1 MVTEQSSFFVSVQYI
16 CFLLSSL
23 VLFNTL
29 ILGFFFLI
37 TGTIFNKIVK
47 FVCVPLFIFK
57 GWRAFTQLTYGVT

>member
-1 MVTEQSSFFVSVQYI
+1 MVTGQSSFFVSVQYI
-16 CFLLSSL
+16 CFVLSSL

-47 FVCVPLFIFK
+47 FVCVACFIFLMDE
-57 GWRAFTQLTYGVT
+57 AHLHS